1 MFGMRRVSVVASI
14 AITVLL
20 MAVVLVSA
28 QTDAPRVDPTDW
40 SDWEK
45 YRNADNHP
53 CAEVKPEDLQ
63 RARANIARYDWA
75 REYLG
80 RVVSGA
86 DAVVDVLSAE
96 YLEQMIPRTTPGGVG
111 PCPSCRERGLPWH
124 PNGQFSWSAS
134 DPEVIVCQVCKASF
148 PNEDYPETVEV
159 HSDWGGGQTIS
170 FYGGDTFKTFGYQF
184 ERPSFSGMIRRA
196 KVNYVIGK
204 VWTIAYAYALTE
216 DPKYARATRDIL
228 LRFAEV
234 LPGYLVR
241 AGYGYGEYAPMDP
254 HIAAKYINDLPED
267 ELVYPPNVPD
277 RKIYTGYWS
286 ASRLGTNGGDGGLV
300 GHLAVA
306 YDLTCLAEDGGTP
319 VYSDEERLLIER
331 DVLLEASYLLAC
343 DSAINN
349 KSVSNRTGAA
359 LVGLVVGHPGLV
371 HFGIEGFE
379 RTVNDWFLPD
389 GGTSESPAYA
399 MMTMGGI
406 RRLPL
411 AIRDYSDP
419 PGYTTPGGTRLDGFN
434 ASRDTLYGDCWQGL
448 IWTLQGNLK
457 HTPDADSYRT
467 TGISAS
473 DAELIALSYPT
484 PQRLALLNELASG
497 EGRPGSLQMATLYRD
512 PAMNDREVAAFELP
526 DMVFPHLAQGYL
538 RGGEN
543 GRASTVMLNASDWGG
558 HHHYDSLDLYY
569 WKDGRELLSD
579 LGYLWDHPD
588 SGQTRATRAHNLVMI
603 DEAGQRHQGRGGSFH
618 LFSTLPGVKVM
629 EASSN
634 AYGDLYRRTCVQ
646 VEHAGGT
653 YLADIFRAAG
663 GRTRDY
669 LFHGPHNDYEVTGLD
684 LTPEPTAA
692 EQGPLR
698 FALRFHLGDVGEI
711 FVDDVEIRPI
721 DAAGNEGESIV
732 PNPSAEAAEGA
743 QRPSGWGLYGGNGTA
758 EWGSGSP
765 GRDDASC
772 ARMAATAP
780 DEQGRVNQALICGDS
795 NGYTGPNALVGE
807 REQAYRVRF
816 AIRGT
821 GGAVS
826 VGTVAWPN
834 DPSTPDDRVH
844 DPVQMKQSVVP
855 GDEWQLCEGTFVLV
869 PAAAETKMRNAR
881 VADGSAPWS
890 VRWRWE
896 DGYTFDAL
904 FPGSQDESV
913 RLGDGWGQRD
923 HRNTDR
929 GATLPYV
936 IRRGEAPGAL
946 DVFSTVFVGT
956 ADARQPVA
964 TNVRE
969 LPLPAEA
976 PAGTVA
982 LAVETSE
989 GTDIVVS
996 MLDPAAVTIETP
1008 AGPLS
1013 TDARLAVVSLADA
1026 RPVRAQMVEGTT
1038 LRLAEC
1044 ELTLDAPAFEGEITG
1059 SGSEAGRSWFEA
1071 AGAPEGGELTGD
1083 TLLVEDGEHLRAYPI
1098 RGVEPAADGLR
1109 VLTKLDGTGFV
1120 ARSGE
1125 RWRIP
1130 RVASWEG

>member
-1 MFGMRRVSVVASI
+1 
-14 AITVLL
+14 
-20 MAVVLVSA
+20 
-28 QTDAPRVDPTDW
+28 
-40 SDWEK
+40 
-45 YRNADNHP
+45 
-53 CAEVKPEDLQ
+53 
-63 RARANIARYDWA
+63 
-75 REYLG
+75 
-80 RVVSGA
+80 
-86 DAVVDVLSAE
+86 
-96 YLEQMIPRTTPGGVG
+96 
-111 PCPSCRERGLPWH
+111 
-124 PNGQFSWSAS
+124 
-134 DPEVIVCQVCKASF
+134 
-148 PNEDYPETVEV
+148 
-159 HSDWGGGQTIS
+159 
-170 FYGGDTFKTFGYQF
+170 
-184 ERPSFSGMIRRA
+184 
-196 KVNYVIGK
+196 
-204 VWTIAYAYALTE
+204 
-216 DPKYARATRDIL
+216 
-228 LRFAEV
+228 
-234 LPGYLVR
+234 
-241 AGYGYGEYAPMDP
+241 
-254 HIAAKYINDLPED
+254 
-267 ELVYPPNVPD
+267 
-277 RKIYTGYWS
+277 
-286 ASRLGTNGGDGGLV
+286 
-300 GHLAVA
+300 
-306 YDLTCLAEDGGTP
+306 
-319 VYSDEERLLIER
+319 
-331 DVLLEASYLLAC
+331 
-343 DSAINN
+343 
-349 KSVSNRTGAA
+349 
-359 LVGLVVGHPGLV
+359 
-371 HFGIEGFE
+371 
-379 RTVNDWFLPD
+379 
-389 GGTSESPAYA
+389 
-399 MMTMGGI
+399 
-406 RRLPL
+406 
-411 AIRDYSDP
+411 
-419 PGYTTPGGTRLDGFN
+419 
-434 ASRDTLYGDCWQGL
+434 
-448 IWTLQGNLK
+448 
-457 HTPDADSYRT
+457 
-467 TGISAS
+467 
-473 DAELIALSYPT
+473 
-484 PQRLALLNELASG
+484 
-497 EGRPGSLQMATLYRD
+497 
-512 PAMNDREVAAFELP
+512 
-526 DMVFPHLAQGYL
+526 
-538 RGGEN
+538 
-543 GRASTVMLNASDWGG
+543 
-558 HHHYDSLDLYY
+558 
-569 WKDGRELLSD
+569 
-579 LGYLWDHPD
+579 
-588 SGQTRATRAHNLVMI
+588 
-603 DEAGQRHQGRGGSFH
+603 
-618 LFSTLPGVKVM
+618 
-629 EASSN
+629 
-634 AYGDLYRRTCVQ
+634 
-646 VEHAGGT
+646 
-653 YLADIFRAAG
+653 
-663 GRTRDY
+663 
-669 LFHGPHNDYEVTGLD
+669 
-684 LTPEPTAA
+684 
-692 EQGPLR
+692 
-698 FALRFHLGDVGEI
+698 
-711 FVDDVEIRPI
+711 
-721 DAAGNEGESIV
+721 
-732 PNPSAEAAEGA
+732 
-743 QRPSGWGLYGGNGTA
+743 
-758 EWGSGSP
+758 
-765 GRDDASC
+765 
-772 ARMAATAP
+772 MAATAP

-1038 LRLAEC
+1038 LRLSEC